1 MNWLPVKTQS
11 ALLNEYRLMQN
22 NGCKVILKY
31 NPQHRSARLI
41 SEDNLHSL
49 FYLETPAQHASR
61 VIITDQY
68 GMNRG
73 YIALDKIHAYS
84 GTASLEGKKYHFR
97 IQHYSSPVLIIYEN
111 SPSHP
116 LLSSTFEVSGE
127 AGLTN
132 SLLLGLCWYA
142 LQQQKVGVME
152 FAA

>member
-1 MNWLPVKTQS
+1 MQPSVLK
-11 ALLNEYRLMQN
+11 EYRLMQD

-41 SEDNLHSL
+41 SDDNHHSL
-49 FYLETPAQHASR
+49 FYLETPAQLSSK

-68 GMNRG
+68 GMDRG
-73 YIALDKIHAYS
+73 FIAMDKIHAYS
-84 GTASLEGKKYHFR
+84 GTAELEGKKFHFR
-97 IQHYSSPVLIIYEN
+97 IQHYPSPVLIIYES

-116 LLSSTFEVSGE
+116 LVSSSFEISGE

-132 SLLLGLCWYA
+132 SFVLGLCWYA
-142 LQQQKVGVME
+142 MLQQQKVRLME